1 MKEYIVDFKET
12 YTYTKIVKIE
22 DDENID
28 DVIREFE
35 PIYHLKDEEFEKL
48 HADVLNEYTINGGK
62 ETK

>member
-12 YTYTKIVKIE
+12 YTYTKVVRVE

-35 PIYHLKDEEFEKL
+35 PVYRLNEKEFEKL
-48 HADVLNEYTINGGK
+48 HADVLNEYTING
-62 ETK
+62 